1 MTSLNLNKVLG
12 GALILALIYIIFM
25 QGCGRQGGNSV
36 IIEID
41 TVLNETVIDTNWF
54 DTTRYKYITV
64 NIPKY
69 YYDTVSISVDNFDN
83 QDDFYVEYASIY
95 EDTIKNDTISLYYRA
110 KVWGFMEELKLGY
123 KIFTPYSI
131 VKSTTIQTEIVKK
144 KRFQG
149 FYLGMDIGIGKDG
162 LTHVAPM
169 LEISTAKINYNAGF
183 DLNDKS
189 VIIGARFKLGK

>member
-1 MTSLNLNKVLG
+1 MDNWHKILG
-12 GALILALIYIIFM
+12 GIALSALIYIVFM
-25 QGCGRQGGNSV
+25 QGCQRQGGNSV
-36 IIEID
+36 IIEVD

-131 VKSTTIQTEIVKK
+131 EKTTTIQTEIVKK
-144 KRFQG
+144 KAFQG

-169 LEISTAKINYNAGF
+169 LEVSTAKTNYNAGF